1 MNPSPPPLY
10 FRSFQKHQWPSS
22 SVYTESNCYKQPKRT
37 PLFLRMI
44 VLVFAMVCGLYIY
57 SVCLK
62 QFSVETSQLV
72 PTRITTRIHYPKPQT
87 FSRSECGHNL
97 VRFFSILSM
106 QRSGSGWFKTLS
118 RGSSS
123 NDGKPRRSRELASLF
138 AETATAEMK
147 KFKKNP

>member
-1 MNPSPPPLY
+1 MNPSPSPLY

-22 SVYTESNCYKQPKRT
+22 SVYTESNCYKQPKRS

-44 VLVFAMVCGLYIY
+44 CR
-57 SVCLK
+57 
-62 QFSVETSQLV
+62 TSQLV

-106 QRSGSGWFKTLS
+106 QRSGSGWFETLS

-138 AETATAEMK
+138 PETAAAEMK
-147 KFKKNP
+147 QFKRNH